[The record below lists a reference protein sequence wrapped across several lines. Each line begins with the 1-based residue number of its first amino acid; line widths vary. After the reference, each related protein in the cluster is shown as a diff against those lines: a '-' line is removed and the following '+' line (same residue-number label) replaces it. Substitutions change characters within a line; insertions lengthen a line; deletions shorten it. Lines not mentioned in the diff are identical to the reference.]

1 MEYFK
6 TKSMEDRNA
15 FSKFVINYSDKD
27 LMETINSPDETDFS
41 VYNAVLE
48 EARKRG
54 LISDEE
60 FADNSQTGEDA
71 ESLSPELLE
80 AEKNKF
86 WKCPECHEIV
96 DMEYVIC
103 WNCQKEQ
110 PINAEHPT
118 VEETINE
125 IKKINTFNPVK
136 SGFGIILTGVVV
148 ILLEYFLFSG
158 TNGHLHLYRLIGASF
173 IILAG
178 LSFVIYG
185 LFIGNNKES

>member
-41 VYNAVLE
+41 VYNSVLE

-60 FADNSQTGEDA
+60 FADYSQAGEDE
-71 ESLSPELLE
+71 ESLSPDELE
-80 AEKNKF
+80 TEKNKF

-118 VEETINE
+118 NEETIKE
-125 IKKINTFNPVK
+125 IAKINTFNPVK
-136 SGFGIILTGVVV
+136 SGFGIILTGVAV
-148 ILLEYFLFSG
+148 ILLEYFFFSG
-158 TNGHLHLYRLIGASF
+158 ASGHLHLYRLIAAAV
-173 IILAG
+173 IILGG
-178 LSFVIYG
+178 LSFVVYG
-185 LFIGNNKES
+185 LFIRGED